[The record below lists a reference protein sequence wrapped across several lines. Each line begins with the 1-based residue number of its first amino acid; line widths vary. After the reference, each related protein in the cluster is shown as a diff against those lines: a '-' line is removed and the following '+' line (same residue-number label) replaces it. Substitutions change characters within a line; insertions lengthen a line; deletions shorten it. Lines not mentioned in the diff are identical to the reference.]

1 MEKPKPKQIALDHA
15 RYLKLEKVAHERRK
29 DTGRSIN
36 YMDVLR
42 DLIDKFL

>member
-1 MEKPKPKQIALDHA
+1 MDKPKPKQIALDNA
-15 RYLKLEKVAHERRK
+15 RYLKLEKVAQNRRK

-42 DLIDKFL
+42 ELIDKFL